1 MLLADLMVKTFYV
14 LLKVGVA
21 ARAVIR
27 RFAGPDRPII
37 LPPPINICNYYL
49 SDGNESLKFCPMIN
63 MVDLRIASGY
73 MFNSVYLIVIEE
85 NHDLFSIAVT
95 LLVLLIMFI
104 SVYRGLQIKL
114 QF

>member
-1 MLLADLMVKTFYV
+1 
-14 LLKVGVA
+14 
-21 ARAVIR
+21 
-27 RFAGPDRPII
+27 
-37 LPPPINICNYYL
+37 
-49 SDGNESLKFCPMIN
+49 MIN

>member
-1 MLLADLMVKTFYV
+1 MVKTFYV

-37 LPPPINICNYYL
+37 LPPINICNNYL
-49 SDGNESLKFCPMIN
+49 YDGNESLKFCPMIN
-63 MVDLRIASGY
+63 MVDLRIASGC

-104 SVYRGLQIKL
+104 YVYRGLQIKL